1 MSNHAHGGSGAS
13 HGAGH
18 GADHGPIYYIKIWA
32 LLLVLLIISITGP
45 MLGHVW
51 VTLLTAFGIAFVK
64 AGLVAAYFMH
74 LNVEKKYI
82 WYLLYTM
89 LLAMGLMF
97 IAVAPDVMKTEG
109 RNWVNQAAV
118 NMIEHY
124 QKEGPAGGGHHK

>member
-1 MSNHAHGGSGAS
+1 MSNHAQAHGGSGAS
-13 HGAGH
+13 HGT
-18 GADHGPIYYIKIWA
+18 DHGPLYYVKIWA
-32 LLLVLLIISITGP
+32 LLLVLLLISIAGP

-51 VTLLTAFGIAFVK
+51 VTLVTAFGIALVK
-64 AGLVAAYFMH
+64 AGLVAAHFMH
-74 LNVEKKYI
+74 LNVEKRYI

-124 QKEGPAGGGHHK
+124 HKEGPEGGGHHN